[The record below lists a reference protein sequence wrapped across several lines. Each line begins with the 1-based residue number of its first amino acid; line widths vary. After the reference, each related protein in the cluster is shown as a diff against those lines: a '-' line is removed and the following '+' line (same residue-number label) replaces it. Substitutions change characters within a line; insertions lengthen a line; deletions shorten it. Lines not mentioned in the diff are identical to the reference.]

1 MLYLPLWYYI
11 LREARVKKA
20 GNKLGPVGSRIL
32 TDTFVKILI
41 QDEESI
47 LRKDGGFSPS
57 LPSTISGKFEAADLI
72 KFSGVNKP

>member
-1 MLYLPLWYYI
+1 MYHMLYLPLWYYI

-32 TDTFVKILI
+32 TDTFAKILI

-47 LRKDGGFSPS
+47 LRKDIQYFLLRGFCFFPK
-57 LPSTISGKFEAADLI
+57 LKIPFAK
-72 KFSGVNKP
+72 